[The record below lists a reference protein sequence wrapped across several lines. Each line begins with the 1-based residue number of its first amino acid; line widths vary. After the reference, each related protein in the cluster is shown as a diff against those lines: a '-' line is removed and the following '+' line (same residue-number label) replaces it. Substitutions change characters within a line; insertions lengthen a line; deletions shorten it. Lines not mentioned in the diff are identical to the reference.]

1 MNNKEKLQELLK
13 NVTVTNV
20 GEIKDNDI
28 LVFQFDYKNVDAH
41 ILGEFM
47 KLINEQGYKCVAYPQ
62 LSSIV
67 EKHEVE
73 TALKILDFAKKS
85 LEEKQ

>member
-1 MNNKEKLQELLK
+1 MNKESLEKLLEECIL
-13 NVTVTNV
+13 TNI
-20 GEIKDNDI
+20 GEVKDNDV

-62 LSSIV
+62 MSSII
-67 EKHEVE
+67 EKHEIE
-73 TALKILDFAKKS
+73 TALKVLDFAKKS
-85 LEEKQ
+85 LEEAL

>member
-1 MNNKEKLQELLK
+1 MDKESLEKLLNESIL
-13 NVTVTNV
+13 TNA
-20 GEIKDNDI
+20 GEVKENDV
-28 LVFQFDYKNVDAH
+28 LVFQFDYKTVDAH

-62 LSSIV
+62 LSSVV
-67 EKHEVE
+67 EKHEVK

-85 LEEKQ
+85 LEDNK